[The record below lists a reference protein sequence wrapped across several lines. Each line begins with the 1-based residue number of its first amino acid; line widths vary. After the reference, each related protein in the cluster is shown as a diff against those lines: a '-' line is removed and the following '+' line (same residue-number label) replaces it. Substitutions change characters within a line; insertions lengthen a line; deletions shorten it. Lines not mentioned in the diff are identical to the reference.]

1 MLRASDA
8 DREQIAER
16 LRHATA
22 EGRLLAEELEQRL
35 ETAFSARTYGELDA
49 LVADLPGAVERR
61 GTSSVR
67 PWIAVALALALL
79 IPVVLAVVAA
89 ILFVV
94 TGVFAVWVL
103 WIALGW
109 WLVGRGRYHCSS
121 SGARR
126 AGRPVGMYGARGTSA
141 RPGFWL

>member
-22 EGRLLAEELEQRL
+22 EGRLLTEELEQRL

-49 LVADLPGAVERR
+49 LVADLPGSIERR
-61 GTSSVR
+61 RKSSVR

-79 IPVVLAVVAA
+79 IPVVLAVIAA
-89 ILFVV
+89 VLFVL
-94 TGVFAVWVL
+94 TGVFAVWML
-103 WIALGW
+103 WVALGW
-109 WLVGRGRYHCSS
+109 WLFGRGGHRYPGQDARRVGRPAGVCSP
-121 SGARR
+121 RR
-126 AGRPVGMYGARGTSA
+126 TSA

>member
-8 DREQIAER
+8 DRERIAER

-49 LVADLPGAVERR
+49 LVADLPGTIERR
-61 GTSSVR
+61 RTSSLR
-67 PWIAVALALALL
+67 PWIAVTLALALL
-79 IPVVLAVVAA
+79 VPMMLAVVAA
-89 ILFVV
+89 VLFVL
-94 TGVFAVWVL
+94 TGVFAVWML
-103 WIALGW
+103 WVALGW
-109 WLVGRGRYHCSS
+109 WLFGRGRYHYSS
-121 SGARR
+121 SSARH
-126 AGRPVGMYGARGTSA
+126 AGRRVGMYGARRTSA